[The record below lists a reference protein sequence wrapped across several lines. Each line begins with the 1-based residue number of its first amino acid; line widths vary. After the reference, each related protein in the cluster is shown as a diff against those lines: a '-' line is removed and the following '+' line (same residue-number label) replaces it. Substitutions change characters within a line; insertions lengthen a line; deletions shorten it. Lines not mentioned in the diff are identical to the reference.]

1 VDGSWVSLLP
11 FLVVIPIA
19 ILSKQVQPGLFAGL
33 ILGCYLKQPDLF
45 GGIKTLISYIES
57 NLVKPNNIRMIIFL
71 YVFAGLISLTKMTGG
86 IKGFVD
92 LVGRKVKTKR
102 AAMLL
107 IWLSTLGT
115 FNNPNFRIVTITPI
129 MKILKKRLRI
139 SSQKIGFAIDVTSNP
154 VVVLV
159 PIATAFVGYMVSLT
173 GTALQQ
179 VGINDRPFSVY
190 IRSIPFNFFSLIIIA
205 IGIYYSF
212 FKDFGND
219 SEGHVGKD
227 LNAQKEEEEL
237 QKCLQAYEKDTPS
250 RPWNLLLPISVV
262 LMMTLFLS
270 WWDGRIQASGFIDA
284 FIKADPLEVMLEAL
298 FITLIISIFFYLVQ
312 RFSIAKLVTNF
323 VNGGN
328 ELVSVILM
336 LTLVW
341 ALSAVS
347 EDLGFSKYIAAYLT
361 GWIPPAFIAPVV
373 FLLGSVLSYF
383 IGSSW
388 GTWGLLMPLG
398 VTLAHQAGSN
408 ILLVIG
414 AVFASGTFGAFASPL
429 SDNTVALCTI
439 LDVPLMEYAHFKLKP
454 SLVAAGI
461 STILFAIVSLLLK

>member
-1 VDGSWVSLLP
+1 MEGSWVSLLP

-45 GGIKTLISYIES
+45 GGIKTLISYIVD
-57 NLVKPNNIRMIIFL
+57 NLVKPNNIRIIIFL
-71 YVFAGLISLTKMTGG
+71 YVFAGLINLTKITGG

-92 LVGRKVKTKR
+92 LAGRKVKTRR
-102 AAMLL
+102 AAMML
-107 IWLSTLGT
+107 IWLSTIGT
-115 FNNPNFRIVTITPI
+115 FNNPNFRIVTIAPI
-129 MKILKKRLRI
+129 MKILKQRLPI
-139 SSQKIGFAIDVTSNP
+139 SSTNIGFAIDVTSNP

-179 VGINDRPFSVY
+179 VGINENPYSVY
-190 IRSIPFNFFSLIIIA
+190 IRSIPFNFFSLVIIA
-205 IGIYYSF
+205 IGVYYSF
-212 FKDFGND
+212 FKEFRND
-219 SEGHVGKD
+219 SEGHVAE
-227 LNAQKEEEEL
+227 NPNTQKEEDL
-237 QKCLQAYEKDTPS
+237 QKCLKTYEKDTPS
-250 RPWNLLLPISVV
+250 KPWNLLLPLSVV
-262 LMMTLFLS
+262 LLMTLFLS
-270 WWDGRIQASGFIDA
+270 WWDGHAQASGFIDA
-284 FIKADPLEVMLEAL
+284 FIKADALGVMLEAL
-298 FITLIISIFFYLVQ
+298 FITLILSLFFYLVQ
-312 RFSIAKLVTNF
+312 RFSIAKLVTHF

-347 EDLGFSKYIAAYLT
+347 EDLGFSKYITAHLI
-361 GWIPPAFIAPVV
+361 GWIPSAFIAPVV
-373 FLLGSVLSYF
+373 FLLGSMLSYF

-408 ILLVIG
+408 IILVIG

-439 LDVPLMEYAHFKLKP
+439 LDLPVIEYARSKLKP
-454 SLVAAGI
+454 SLIAAGI
-461 STILFAIVSLLLK
+461 TTLLFGISSLFMK

>member
-1 VDGSWVSLLP
+1 MNGSWVSLLP
-11 FLVVIPIA
+11 FLIVIPIA

-45 GGIKTLISYIES
+45 GGVKTLIFYITN
-57 NLVKPNNIRMIIFL
+57 NLVKPNNIRIIIFL
-71 YVFAGLISLTKMTGG
+71 YVFAGLINLTKITGG

-92 LVGRKVKTKR
+92 LAGRKVKTKR
-102 AAMLL
+102 AAMML
-107 IWLSTLGT
+107 IWLSTIGT
-115 FNNPNFRIVTITPI
+115 FNNPNFRIVTIAPI
-129 MKILKKRLRI
+129 MKILKKRLPI
-139 SSQKIGFAIDVTSNP
+139 SSANIGFAIDVTSNP

-173 GTALQQ
+173 GTALLQ
-179 VGINDRPFSVY
+179 VGVNESPYGVY
-190 IRSIPFNFFSLIIIA
+190 IRSIPFNFFSLIILA

-212 FKDFGND
+212 FKEFSND
-219 SEGHVGKD
+219 SER
-227 LNAQKEEEEL
+227 NAKESPDAQEEEEEL
-237 QKCLQAYEKDTPS
+237 QKCLQAYDKGTPS
-250 RPWNLLLPISVV
+250 KPWNLLLPLSVV
-262 LMMTLFLS
+262 LLMTLFLS
-270 WWDGRIQASGFIDA
+270 WWDGHYQTSGFIEA
-284 FIKADPLEVMLEAL
+284 FIKADALGVMLEAL
-298 FITLIISIFFYLVQ
+298 FITLILSLFFYLVQ
-312 RFSIAKLVTNF
+312 RFNIAKLVTNF

-347 EDLGFSKYIAAYLT
+347 EDLGFSKFIAAHLI

-373 FLLGSVLSYF
+373 FLLGSMLSYF

-408 ILLVIG
+408 IILVIG

-429 SDNTVALCTI
+429 SDNTVALCAI
-439 LDVPLMEYAHFKLKP
+439 LDLPAIEYARSKLKP
-454 SLVAAGI
+454 SLIAAGI
-461 STILFAIVSLLLK
+461 TTLLFGIASLYMR

>member
-1 VDGSWVSLLP
+1 MEGSWVSLLP

-45 GGIKTLISYIES
+45 GGIKTLISYIAG

-71 YVFAGLISLTKMTGG
+71 YVFAGLINLTKITGG

-92 LVGRKVKTKR
+92 LAGRKVKTRR

-107 IWLSTLGT
+107 IWLSTIGT
-115 FNNPNFRIVTITPI
+115 FNNPNFRIVTIAPI
-129 MKILKKRLRI
+129 MKILKQRLPL
-139 SSQKIGFAIDVTSNP
+139 SSANIGFAIDVTSNP

-179 VGINDRPFSVY
+179 VGINENPYSVY
-190 IRSIPFNFFSLIIIA
+190 IRSIPFNFFSLVIIA
-205 IGIYYSF
+205 IGVYYSF
-212 FKDFGND
+212 FKEFRND
-219 SEGHVGKD
+219 SGNIEENPSVQK
-227 LNAQKEEEEL
+227 KEEDL
-237 QKCLQAYEKDTPS
+237 QKCLKAYDKDTPS
-250 RPWNLLLPISVV
+250 KPWNLLLPLSVV
-262 LMMTLFLS
+262 LLMTIFLS
-270 WWDGRIQASGFIDA
+270 WWDGHAQTSGFIDA
-284 FIKADPLEVMLEAL
+284 FIKADALGVMLEAL
-298 FITLIISIFFYLVQ
+298 FITLILSLFFYLVQ
-312 RFSIAKLVTNF
+312 RFSIAQLVTHF

-347 EDLGFSKYIAAYLT
+347 EDLGFSKYIAAHLI

-373 FLLGSVLSYF
+373 FLLGSMLSYF

-398 VTLAHQAGSN
+398 VTLAYQAGSN
-408 ILLVIG
+408 IILVIG

-439 LDVPLMEYAHFKLKP
+439 LDLPVIEYARSKLKP
-454 SLVAAGI
+454 SLIAAGI
-461 STILFAIVSLLLK
+461 TTLLFGVASLFMR

>member
-1 VDGSWVSLLP
+1 MDGSWVSLLP
-11 FLVVIPIA
+11 FLIVIPIA

-45 GGIKTLISYIES
+45 GGIKTLISYIVD

-71 YVFAGLISLTKMTGG
+71 YVFAGLISLTKVTGG

-92 LVGRKVKTKR
+92 LVGRRVTTKR

-107 IWLSTLGT
+107 IWLSTIGT
-115 FNNPNFRIVTITPI
+115 FNNPNFRIVTIAPI
-129 MKILKKRLRI
+129 MMILKQRLPI
-139 SSQKIGFAIDVTSNP
+139 STQKIGFAIDVTSNP

-179 VGINDRPFSVY
+179 VGINDNPYSVY
-190 IRSIPFNFFSLIIIA
+190 IRSIPFNFFSLVIIA

-212 FKDFGND
+212 FKHFGND
-219 SEGHVGKD
+219 SEETVGASPK
-227 LNAQKEEEEL
+227 AQKEEDDL
-237 QKCLQAYEKDTPS
+237 RKCLRAYEKDTPS
-250 RPWNLLLPISVV
+250 KPWNLILPLSVV
-262 LMMTLFLS
+262 LLMTLFLS
-270 WWDGRIQASGFIDA
+270 WWDGHILASGFMDA
-284 FIKADPLEVMLEAL
+284 FIKADALGVMLEAL
-298 FITLIISIFFYLVQ
+298 FITLILSLFLYLIQ
-312 RFSIAKLVTNF
+312 RFRIAQLVTHF

-347 EDLGFSKYIAAYLT
+347 EDLGFSKYIASHLV
-361 GWIPPAFIAPVV
+361 GWIPPTFIAPVV
-373 FLLGSVLSYF
+373 FILGSILSYF

-388 GTWGLLMPLG
+388 GAWGLLMPLG
-398 VTLAHQAGSN
+398 VTLAHQAGSD
-408 ILLVIG
+408 ITLVIG
-414 AVFASGTFGAFASPL
+414 AVFAGGTFGAFASPL
-429 SDNTVALCTI
+429 SDNTVALCTM
-439 LDVPLMEYAHFKLKP
+439 LDVPLMEYARFKLKP
-454 SLVAAGI
+454 SLIAAAI
-461 STILFAIVSLLLK
+461 STILFGVASLF